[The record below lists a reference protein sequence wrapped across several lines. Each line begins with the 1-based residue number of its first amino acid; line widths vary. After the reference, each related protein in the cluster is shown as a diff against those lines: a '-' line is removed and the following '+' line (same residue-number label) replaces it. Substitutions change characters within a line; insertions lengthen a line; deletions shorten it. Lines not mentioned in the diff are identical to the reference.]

1 MLPLCESL
9 LHARGAGAERK
20 PHVEHWPE
28 AVIWVVSPGLGAKI
42 CNTSQHALPGIFVR
56 TTSGICLMTGLG
68 GKAIKLR
75 LEFRCVH
82 LASNG
87 QPFQVLHCR
96 GTLLGRVGDVK
107 HPKRLSTLG
116 GNKLSG
122 EKKLK
127 YVFIT

>member
-1 MLPLCESL
+1 
-9 LHARGAGAERK
+9 
-20 PHVEHWPE
+20 
-28 AVIWVVSPGLGAKI
+28 
-42 CNTSQHALPGIFVR
+42 
-56 TTSGICLMTGLG
+56 MTGLG

-122 EKKLK
+122 EQTEVRVYYLN
-127 YVFIT
+127 Y